1 MPEFTIITTTTVFTV
16 TGDRWARTDAG
27 VFIYPA
33 DGGDAAA
40 AADPVAEVDREE
52 FVAIYAG
59 SPDVVDTLPDTITD
73 ESPSPSP

>member
-1 MPEFTIITTTTVFTV
+1 MPEFTIITTTTIFTV
-16 TGDRWARTDAG
+16 TGDRWARTEAG
-27 VFIYPA
+27 VFIYPE
-33 DGGDAAA
+33 DGGD

-73 ESPSPSP
+73 